1 MEQKL
6 ISGIK
11 KITLNSATFKKV
23 EIAPTQINIF
33 YGNNGTG
40 KSTIARAIKSN
51 NELEWK
57 SGKSNIDYSIMTYDK
72 EFIEANFQN
81 YGNLRGVFTLGEANV
96 TVQNLIE
103 EKFRQKN
110 IVDKNLSEAINSSKL
125 KQSER
130 NTLINNFKDKCWNR
144 TR

>member
-1 MEQKL
+1 MKINRITKDNSCVHNYILRQEYIVMEQKL

-57 SGKSNIDYSIMTYDK
+57 AGKSNIDYSIMT
-72 EFIEANFQN
+72 
-81 YGNLRGVFTLGEANV
+81 
-96 TVQNLIE
+96 
-103 EKFRQKN
+103 
-110 IVDKNLSEAINSSKL
+110 
-125 KQSER
+125 
-130 NTLINNFKDKCWNR
+130 
-144 TR
+144 